1 MSYPP
6 SGEEPDPTTWSPPGE
21 ATPPAAGPPPGATP
35 PPGYGPQPGYGPAPG
50 YGSAPGYGQPGGGY
64 GYQMGIDH
72 PQGTLIL
79 VLGILSLVVCQILG
93 PVAWVMGN
101 TALREIDAAPGTY
114 KNRGNV
120 QAGRICGMVST
131 ALLVFSVLAVIA
143 VIALAAAGSSSSS
156 GY

>member
-6 SGEEPDPTTWSPPGE
+6 SGDEPDPTTWSPPGE

-35 PPGYGPQPGYGPAPG
+35 PGYGQQPGYGQPPG
-50 YGSAPGYGQPGGGY
+50 YGSAPGYGPPGGGY
-64 GYQMGIDH
+64 GYAMGVDH

-93 PVAWVMGN
+93 PVAWIMGN
-101 TALREIDAAPGTY
+101 TALREIDASPGSY

-120 QAGRICGMVST
+120 QAGRICGIIST
-131 ALLVFSVLAVIA
+131 ALLALSVVAVIA